1 MELSDLYNLF
11 FKTRYETNISLKA
24 VSYIKLGIFS
34 KSWLIF
40 FQLEFNP

>member
-1 MELSDLYNLF
+1 MF
-11 FKTRYETNISLKA
+11 CKTTYETNINLKA
-24 VSYIKLGIFS
+24 VTYIELAILS